1 MKLRAL
7 LKRSIFVII
16 SSLIVT
22 ACSQGTDCSVR
33 KIKFDQDWKFHLGQM
48 EDAAKE
54 SYDDSEWRV
63 LNLPHDWSVEP
74 LSGSD
79 GLSVGPFSKE
89 SAGGFAT
96 GQTHLLLTVKMLTNF
111 ILFILKESMRSP
123 KYG

>member
-54 SYDDSEWRV
+54 SYDDSKWRV

-79 GLSVGPFSKE
+79 GLSVG
-89 SAGGFAT
+89 
-96 GQTHLLLTVKMLTNF
+96 LLTVKMLINF
-111 ILFILKESMRSP
+111 ILFILKEFMRSP

>member
-54 SYDDSEWRV
+54 SYDDSKWRGIKIPQY
-63 LNLPHDWSVEP
+63 LGGEAPF
-74 LSGSD
+74 GFG
-79 GLSVGPFSKE
+79 GLLVGPFFQE
-89 SAGGFAT
+89 HGGGFCS
-96 GQTHLLLTVKMLTNF
+96 GQNRGGGGGGRKKF
-111 ILFILKESMRSP
+111 YI
-123 KYG
+123 

>member
-89 SAGGFAT
+89 SAG
-96 GQTHLLLTVKMLTNF
+96 VCYRTNC
-111 ILFILKESMRSP
+111 RW
-123 KYG
+123 

>member
-54 SYDDSEWRV
+54 SYDDSKWRV

-74 LSGSD
+74 FFRLECLIVRPFPKKNARRFSSRQTLSC
-79 GLSVGPFSKE
+79 
-89 SAGGFAT
+89 
-96 GQTHLLLTVKMLTNF
+96 
-111 ILFILKESMRSP
+111 
-123 KYG
+123 

>member
-48 EDAAKE
+48 EDATKE

-74 LSGSD
+74 LPGSD

-96 GQTHLLLTVKMLTNF
+96 GQTVGG
-111 ILFILKESMRSP
+111 EGWYR
-123 KYG
+123 

>member
-48 EDAAKE
+48 EDATKE
-54 SYDDSEWRV
+54 SYDD
-63 LNLPHDWSVEP
+63 
-74 LSGSD
+74 
-79 GLSVGPFSKE
+79 
-89 SAGGFAT
+89 
-96 GQTHLLLTVKMLTNF
+96 
-111 ILFILKESMRSP
+111 
-123 KYG
+123 